1 MAIQTIYTGN
11 RILDNFL
18 SNIYKILNQL
28 AQRLDKAALKTDLD
42 NTNKVL
48 EATAHTR
55 LHDLDGTSD
64 HTGITGVEDN
74 FMGIDAV
81 GLPKDSGSKAS
92 DFAVSGHNHDH
103 AALTNLNSASY
114 THLTAANHTDLTD
127 GGVTALH
134 SHTNDHV
141 AATVADTSSVDMS
154 ITGQQISA
162 ETIGLTDTIT
172 FVE

>member
-48 EATAHTR
+48 DSLGA
-55 LHDLDGTSD
+55 GGGID
-64 HTGITGVEDN
+64 HTTLI
-74 FMGIDAV
+74 
-81 GLPKDSGSKAS
+81 
-92 DFAVSGHNHDH
+92 
-103 AALTNLNSASY
+103 NLNTANY
-114 THLTAANHTDLTD
+114 THLTAVNHTDLTD
-127 GGVTALH
+127 GGVTTLH
-134 SHTNDHV
+134 EHTNDHV
-141 AATVADTSSVDMS
+141 AATVADTDSVDMS